1 MPAPLPV
8 GGAPCRPRW
17 TACILANISRETL
30 RPLSRL
36 EMVGALLRGLRAA
49 LMLPSGVDEG
59 VMVAV
64 PVVAAERTEGRP
76 AEAGGEET
84 LEVGLEGKGGDEGE
98 GVSKGVSESSPS
110 GVEAVESAMA
120 DEGER
125 ERSRGLV
132 RGARGLRNGG
142 VEDKAKGSSWA

>member
-1 MPAPLPV
+1 
-8 GGAPCRPRW
+8 
-17 TACILANISRETL
+17 
-30 RPLSRL
+30 
-36 EMVGALLRGLRAA
+36 MVGALLRGLRAA

-120 DEGER
+120 DEER
-125 ERSRGLV
+125 ERAAWCV
-132 RGARGLRNGG
+132 VPA
-142 VEDKAKGSSWA
+142 A

>member
-1 MPAPLPV
+1 
-8 GGAPCRPRW
+8 
-17 TACILANISRETL
+17 
-30 RPLSRL
+30 
-36 EMVGALLRGLRAA
+36 MVGALLRGLRAA

-76 AEAGGEET
+76 AAGGEET

-120 DEGER
+120 DEGE
-125 ERSRGLV
+125 GCVV